1 MVERRLTAVA
11 CSARDG
17 LSSIALGIYKTGI
30 AEERFATVV
39 ASNHTHTPKKEKKS
53 SLVKFVCVRTRRFL
67 EDFLDEDRERER
79 ERERSDAATRHDHG
93 KTQNNPHVL
102 DFLAT
107 QLLPDLST
115 AGRPHHPSAYL
126 TAIEGD
132 GGICFFPCSA

>member
-39 ASNHTHTPKKEKKS
+39 ASNHTHTPEKKRKS

-67 EDFLDEDRERER
+67 EDFLDEDRERAR
-79 ERERSDAATRHDHG
+79 EATPRRDTIMV
-93 KTQNNPHVL
+93 TQNNPHVL

-107 QLLPDLST
+107 QLS
-115 AGRPHHPSAYL
+115 
-126 TAIEGD
+126 
-132 GGICFFPCSA
+132 